1 METEAVLGP
10 GLDAQVGEGEAGAEG
25 RRPPRP
31 GRGLGRQWR
40 RLLRRGGPWGEV
52 DVATEGCDGP
62 APVCCRGPQG
72 TPRGLVTGETQPRPL
87 STHVSHSLTWS
98 LSSFEIS
105 LGHSSGLRSMKP

>member
-52 DVATEGCDGP
+52 DVARRAVTARPRFAAAGP
-62 APVCCRGPQG
+62 
-72 TPRGLVTGETQPRPL
+72 GECPGG
-87 STHVSHSLTWS
+87 W
-98 LSSFEIS
+98 
-105 LGHSSGLRSMKP
+105 